1 MSLCRMCPFLNS
13 PLEKDPLHAWHIYK
27 LCSAELLTDASDS
40 SIFSVD
46 AVVSEKEGTVTDAG
60 LSSGTLNIVQVNWSG
75 TLSKGSTLVGN
86 SSL

>member
-46 AVVSEKEGTVTDAG
+46 AVVSEKG
-60 LSSGTLNIVQVNWSG
+60 
-75 TLSKGSTLVGN
+75 GN
-86 SSL
+86 SYGCWALFRYTEHCPGKLVRYLVQRQHAGGQ